1 MVDNQIVFAIIF
13 VIVCTHDIYITIAI
27 QDVLEFI
34 YPLIGKLKNGYYYL
48 VGRLSRL
55 GWVGYVGIWS

>member
-48 VGRLSRL
+48 VGRLIRL
-55 GWVGYVGIWS
+55 S

>member
-13 VIVCTHDIYITIAI
+13 VIVCTHGIYITIAI

-48 VGRLSRL
+48 VGRLIRL
-55 GWVGYVGIWS
+55 S